1 MARIG
6 DTVRPELGRADTS
19 GILRGTMQGASA
31 LGQGIAAL
39 GAGVGAGIKQRKQH
53 EKDVTATISRLES
66 LKKSV
71 PEKSPLST
79 MLDQGINTLSNPD
92 LSPRNAAAMAA
103 GFNQSIDDHWTKTE
117 MGLKEAA
124 VAMQQ
129 ERHEATLPVL
139 QAEAGVKRNMP
150 DATVLAYSDFQQY
163 GDDPERFAEV
173 AQQRIQGYTNPEA
186 YREGQ
191 VKRQALLDEYFMA
204 EQQAATARANMLPVD
219 APITEA
225 EMAQVQ
231 SAADA
236 QNFAGPAAAGA
247 RQAFIAQEI
256 ASRRQKAP
264 TVADILGPEKLQLA
278 NELLSQ
284 QPPQMPIVP
293 LELQTDLAGGPGVLP
308 PRQDGGSKAAAYV
321 QALEELTGTA
331 GDVKIEYRTVER
343 TVNGKEVKQ
352 MVQFINGRETAV
364 IGEVGKGRMYASP
377 AEQEQER
384 RTLFDQETQQERVT
398 TLGEKERLAANY
410 VRALELLKGVKPN
423 ASYDDIAATRTGLAA
438 ELKLKIDRVGSL
450 LGFERSRIKAAN
462 AQELY
467 SLFGDGVMAQIQ
479 KTKGAVSEKEMTY
492 FALISPGL
500 DKEEATNKRILQNQL
515 NFLKREID
523 IGRLTR
529 TMRYDGKTVAEIERA
544 VGEYYE
550 NNRILSD
557 ERIDAA
563 LREEGYEPDVEYER
577 YRRPGQRP
585 SRRDTSVPSPTRERA
600 QKLGESLRERMKAY
614 NAPPPQA
621 PAPQAPA
628 PQAATPQAAVEPP
641 LPQGRPPAAALP
653 QGATEENTLPARR
666 HHTQG
671 FIRSPHVENALA
683 LIDLHKVAEQMGYEN
698 WYNIPSGTVIP
709 DRHAPG
715 KFVRIP

>member
-53 EKDVTATISRLES
+53 EKDVTSTISRLDL

-71 PEKSPLST
+71 PEESPLST
-79 MLDQGINTLSNPD
+79 MLQHGIDTLSNPD
-92 LSPRNAAAMAA
+92 LSPRKAAGLAA
-103 GFNQSIDDHWTKTE
+103 GFNKGIEDFWNKTE
-117 MGLKEAA
+117 MELKEAT

-129 ERHEATLPVL
+129 KREDATLPGIADQSGILAAGSEAISTAHADYTDTAGDPEAWATRIGNRIRGISDPEGWQADRHDATML
-139 QAEAGVKRNMP
+139 QKAKAAGVAIPNVP
-150 DATVLAYSDFQQY
+150 GIDN
-163 GDDPERFAEV
+163 ERIAFLE
-173 AQQRIQGYTNPEA
+173 QFGQRPEA
-186 YREGQ
+186 TIPIGEMVPEVLGT
-191 VKRQALLDEYFMA
+191 DMGDPG
-204 EQQAATARANMLPVD
+204 AA
-219 APITEA
+219 
-225 EMAQVQ
+225 
-231 SAADA
+231 
-236 QNFAGPAAAGA
+236 
-247 RQAFIAQEI
+247 
-256 ASRRQKAP
+256 
-264 TVADILGPEKLQLA
+264 
-278 NELLSQ
+278 
-284 QPPQMPIVP
+284 
-293 LELQTDLAGGPGVLP
+293 GVLP
-308 PRQDGGSKAAAYV
+308 PRQGPTKEQRIAAYLQEV
-321 QALEELTGTA
+321 N
-331 GDVKIEYRTVER
+331 KINEQQNKNQKWEYKTVPRTLPD
-343 TVNGKEVKQ
+343 
-352 MVQFINGRETAV
+352 GREVTQT
-364 IGEVGKGRMYASP
+364 EVWMNGQPTGLIAGTVSKGRMYASP
-377 AEQEQER
+377 AEEEQKR
-384 RTLFDQETQQERVT
+384 RTKFDQDTQQERVT

-410 VRALELLKGVKPN
+410 VRALELLKGVNDKEGPDT
-423 ASYDDIAATRTGLAA
+423 SYNDMATRTGLGA

-479 KTKGAVSEKEMTY
+479 KTKGAVSQKEMTY

-515 NFLKREID
+515 NFLKREVD

-600 QKLGESLRERMKAY
+600 QGLGARLRQY
-614 NAPPPQA
+614 NAPT
-621 PAPQAPA
+621 PQAPA

-653 QGATEENTLPARR
+653 QGATEQNTLDALP
-666 HHTQG
+666 HHFTG
-671 FIRSPHVENALA
+671 HVKSPHAPKGRIAIINLQKE
-683 LIDLHKVAEQMGYEN
+683 AEKMGYKN

-709 DRHAPG
+709 DPHAPG
-715 KFVRIP
+715 KFIRVP

>member
-39 GAGVGAGIKQRKQH
+39 GAGVGAGIKERKQH
-53 EKDVTATISRLES
+53 EKDVTATISRLDL

-79 MLDQGINTLSNPD
+79 MLQHGIDTLSNPD
-92 LSPRNAAAMAA
+92 LSPRKAAGLAA
-103 GFNQSIDDHWTKTE
+103 GFNKGIEDFWDKTE
-117 MGLKEAA
+117 MGLKEAT
-124 VAMQQ
+124 VAMQR
-129 ERHEATLPVL
+129 ERHDAELPGVADRSGILAAGSEAISKAHADFTDTAGDPEAFEARVADRIRGISDPEGWQADRHDATMLQKAKAAGVAIPNVPGIDNERIAFLEQFGQRPEAT
-139 QAEAGVKRNMP
+139 
-150 DATVLAYSDFQQY
+150 
-163 GDDPERFAEV
+163 
-173 AQQRIQGYTNPEA
+173 I
-186 YREGQ
+186 
-191 VKRQALLDEYFMA
+191 
-204 EQQAATARANMLPVD
+204 
-219 APITEA
+219 PIG
-225 EMAQVQ
+225 EM
-231 SAADA
+231 
-236 QNFAGPAAAGA
+236 
-247 RQAFIAQEI
+247 
-256 ASRRQKAP
+256 
-264 TVADILGPEKLQLA
+264 GPEVLG
-278 NELLSQ
+278 
-284 QPPQMPIVP
+284 
-293 LELQTDLAGGPGVLP
+293 TDMGDPGAAGVLP
-308 PRQDGGSKAAAYV
+308 PRQGSTKEQRIAAYLQEV
-321 QALEELTGTA
+321 N
-331 GDVKIEYRTVER
+331 KINEQQNKNQKWEYKTVPRTLPD
-343 TVNGKEVKQ
+343 
-352 MVQFINGRETAV
+352 GREVTQT
-364 IGEVGKGRMYASP
+364 EVWMNGQPTGLIAGTVSKGRMYASP

-384 RTLFDQETQQERVT
+384 RTLFDQETQQERIT
-398 TLGEKERLAANY
+398 TLGEKEQLAANY
-410 VRALELLKGVKPN
+410 VRALELLKGVKPD
-423 ASYDDIAATRTGLAA
+423 ASYDDIAATRTGVFA
-438 ELKLKIDRVGSL
+438 ELKLKIDRLGSL

-467 SLFGDGVMAQIQ
+467 ALFGDGVMAQIQ

-515 NFLKREID
+515 RFLKREVD

-529 TMRYDGKTVAEIERA
+529 KMRYDGKTVVEIERA

-557 ERIDAA
+557 ERIKAA

-585 SRRDTSVPSPTRERA
+585 GRRDTSVPSATRQRA
-600 QKLGESLRERMKAY
+600 QGLGDRLRQY
-614 NAPPPQA
+614 NAPAPQA

-653 QGATEENTLPARR
+653 QGATEQNTLPARR

-671 FIRSPHVENALA
+671 FIRSPHVEDALA

>member
-1 MARIG
+1 
-6 DTVRPELGRADTS
+6 
-19 GILRGTMQGASA
+19 MQGASA

-53 EKDVTATISRLES
+53 EKDVTSTISRLES

-79 MLDQGINTLSNPD
+79 MLDEGINTLSNPD

-117 MGLKEAA
+117 MGLKEAT

-186 YREGQ
+186 YREAQ
-191 VKRQALLDEYFMA
+191 VKHQALLDEYFMA

-236 QNFAGPAAAGA
+236 QNFTGPAAAGA

-331 GDVKIEYRTVER
+331 GDLKYTTKTVER
-343 TVNGKEVKQ
+343 TVNGVPVKQ
-352 MVQFINGRETAV
+352 EEVFINGRPTGQI
-364 IGEVGKGRMYASP
+364 IGEVVSRGMHASP
-377 AEQEQER
+377 AEQELTDR
-384 RTLFDQETQQERVT
+384 RKFDQETQQERIT
-398 TLGEKERLAANY
+398 TLGEKEQLAANY
-410 VRALELLKGVKPN
+410 VRALELLKGVADKEGKDT
-423 ASYDDIAATRTGLAA
+423 SYEDIAATDTGLGA

-450 LGFERSRIKAAN
+450 LGFEHSRIKAAN
-462 AQELY
+462 AQHLY
-467 SLFGDGVMAQIQ
+467 ALFGDGVMAQIQ

-500 DKEEATNKRILQNQL
+500 DKEKATNQRILQNQL
-515 NFLKREID
+515 RFLKREID

-529 TMRYDGKTVAEIERA
+529 RMRYDGKTVAEIERA
-544 VGEYYE
+544 VGEYYK

-600 QKLGESLRERMKAY
+600 QGLGARLRQY
-614 NAPPPQA
+614 NAPAPQA

-653 QGATEENTLPARR
+653 QGATEQNTLPARR